1 MRRLLLLA
9 PLLALVL
16 AAGCASLFRVG
27 QEFPSP
33 EPLMLVVG
41 TTDKAALRRM
51 FGEPYQVGLDSG
63 DQTWRWFFGQR
74 EAGGDITKDLSVRF
88 AADGTVKSY
97 SFTSNFPE
105 DMKRLK

>member
-1 MRRLLLLA
+1 MRRSFVLA

-63 DQTWRWFFGQR
+63 DQTWRWLFGPR
-74 EAGGDITKDLSVRF
+74 EAGAETTKDLSGRF

-97 SFTSNFPE
+97 SFTPNF
-105 DMKRLK
+105 

>member
-1 MRRLLLLA
+1 MRRPLLLA

-33 EPLMLVVG
+33 EPLMIVVG
-41 TTDKAALRRM
+41 KTDKAALRRM

-63 DQTWRWFFGQR
+63 DQTWRWFYGQR
-74 EAGGDITKDLSVRF
+74 ESGAEISKDLSVRF
-88 AADGTVKSY
+88 SAEGTVKSY